1 MAERT
6 LDTLFPTEGTSDFQ
20 LQMAGLSDGAQT
32 SARNVLEQAAADGT
46 LGDLDLDEVITNAR
60 DADEAREN
68 AEDLQVQQAEKA
80 AAGDYEGARELSDK
94 AEYELREVEDKG
106 DDALAAQAEIKDADY
121 EQMDLDNADYHQE
134 IADDKADAA
143 VDAAE
148 AGDFE
153 TAEELSDDAAD
164 QVEVASDY
172 GGGADELE
180 DAEDADAYDEGVDT
194 YST

>member
-6 LDTLFPTEGTSDFQ
+6 LDSLFPTEGTSDFQ
-20 LQMAGLSDGAQT
+20 LQMAALSDGAQA
-32 SARNVLEQAAADGT
+32 SARNVIEQAAADGA
-46 LGDLDLDEVITNAR
+46 LDDLDLDEVITNAR

-80 AAGDYEGARELSDK
+80 AEGDYEGARELSDK
-94 AEYELREVEDKG
+94 SEYELREVEDKG

-134 IADDKADAA
+134 IADDKAESA

-148 AGDFE
+148 DGDFE

-164 QVEVASDY
+164 EVEVAADY

-180 DAEDADAYDEGVDT
+180 DAEDADAYDQGVDAT
-194 YST
+194 V